1 MSGIYWNVSGVIY
14 AGTGTGG
21 SALNQLSA
29 PAGLFLDASDTLYIS
44 DSGNFRVVSYLR
56 NASSGVIVAGSGLM
70 GDALNRFAIG
80 MRYLYVDTN
89 GSIYVADANNH
100 RVMRWTNGSS
110 TGVIVAGNGTNGTS
124 FNQLGYPYGI
134 WVDSNFNVYAAEFNN
149 HRVTKWA
156 PGASTGTE
164 VAGVTGTS
172 GKSIVRETLFIN
184 L

>member
-1 MSGIYWNVSGVIY
+1 MSGIYWNVNGVTY

-21 SALNQLSA
+21 SALNQLSG
-29 PAGLFLDASDTLYIS
+29 PAGLFLDANDNLYIS

-56 NASSGVIVAGSGLM
+56 SASRGSIVAGSGLN
-70 GDALNRFAIG
+70 GTGLNQFAAG

-89 GSIYVADANNH
+89 GSIYVADTNNH
-100 RVMRWTNGSS
+100 RVIRWKNGSS

-124 FNQLGYPYGI
+124 FNQLDYPYGI

-156 PGASTGTE
+156 PGASTGVV
-164 VAGVTGTS
+164 VAGVTGAS
-172 GKSIVRETLFIN
+172 GK
-184 L
+184 